1 MNDPEMINA
10 YSGFVFVIAFSILIV
25 LSPIAVI
32 VANYYDGKG
41 DLAEYVRELAERI
54 RRLDDRQ
61 DKIEELFESVE
72 KQTDHQFDALLSLLK
87 DVKTLQEKVELKNE
101 DDNANV

>member
-1 MNDPEMINA
+1 MNDPELIRA
-10 YSGFVFVIAFSILIV
+10 YGVFIIA
-25 LSPIAVI
+25 IAVSI
-32 VANYYDGKG
+32 CVALIPITVAIANYFNDKE
-41 DLAEYVRELAERI
+41 DTAEYVRELAERI

-72 KQTDHQFDALLSLLK
+72 KQTDYQFDALLSLLK
-87 DVKTLQEKVELKNE
+87 DVKTVQEKVELKNE